1 VSGKNPTE
9 WGGVTQPI
17 VRAQPELWVSV
28 AIHPSPKT
36 SIPSRRVRSA
46 HPPGGDFVYIMETVV
61 QNTHGSLRFTMGSV
75 TSPRSA
81 GFPLCRG
88 ICIAPPPGGDL
99 EYILKLLS
107 IIPMFRFASPW
118 ALLLHPAPRGFL
130 SRPGTRAVNNSIKH

>member
-1 VSGKNPTE
+1 MYTNTIERPWFQKNPTECGKSHVSGKNPTE

-17 VRAQPELWVSV
+17 VRAQPELWVGV

-81 GFPLCRG
+81 GFPLPSWNMG
-88 ICIAPPPGGDL
+88 HEP
-99 EYILKLLS
+99 E
-107 IIPMFRFASPW
+107 
-118 ALLLHPAPRGFL
+118 
-130 SRPGTRAVNNSIKH
+130 